1 MADEHD
7 TPLTDEQDQEVR
19 RLLASARHDEPMP
32 HDVVDRLDRVLDDLA
47 DEPARRAPVVD
58 LAARRR
64 RVASLLVAAAAVVVV
79 GVGVGQLVGTNSGDD
94 MGDSSVAGGASDTE
108 AESPESTLRQRDSD
122 SSADE
127 AAPSDQAG
135 NAAGDRVLVKGRSF
149 AVDPDDLSRDLRKV
163 QQYAERSAVVDS
175 LNRAKGDAALAEL
188 ASCPTKGLGEG
199 TYVSIRYGDQ
209 PAILVLRPPVGETQV
224 ADVYLCGS
232 RDPVRSLTL
241 RLPSP

>member
-7 TPLTDEQDQEVR
+7 TPLTDEQEEEVR
-19 RLLASARHDEPMP
+19 RLLADARHDEPMP
-32 HDVVDRLDRVLDDLA
+32 PDVVDRLDRVLDDLA

-79 GVGVGQLVGTNSGDD
+79 GVGLGQLVGTTSGEDAGESSMPAEAGSAADSDD
-94 MGDSSVAGGASDTE
+94 GALRQDPGAGE
-108 AESPESTLRQRDSD
+108 AEPE
-122 SSADE
+122 AG
-127 AAPSDQAG
+127 AG
-135 NAAGDRVLVKGRSF
+135 NAASDRLMVKGKSF
-149 AVDPDDLSRDLRKV
+149 VVSPDELSRDLRKV
-163 QQYAERSAVVDS
+163 QLYAER
-175 LNRAKGDAALAEL
+175 NAALEQMDRLDDAPLAQL

-199 TYVSIRYGDQ
+199 TYVSISYGDQ
-209 PAILVLRPPVGETQV
+209 SAILVLRPPEGETQV

-241 RLPSP
+241 RLPPP